1 MDHRFRAETFS
12 RFFGNSF
19 ESKQVACFSLITVTE
34 TFVNL

>member
-19 ESKQVACFSLITVTE
+19 ESKQDAGISLLTVTE